1 MNMTS
6 KTLLTVFWG
15 CFFSLIGFLF
25 IGVETSA
32 EPSANPSASL
42 AMATDARA
50 IVDGAVNYLREKTS
64 ESVVHMTIHRP
75 DWERTMTL
83 KAWTKGKTDSI
94 FWIDAPPKDKGNGT
108 LKKDKEMWIF
118 NPKVNRVIKLPP
130 SMMSQSW
137 QGSDFSNNDLA
148 KSDTVIDDYEHEIIN
163 TETHDG
169 KIVYVIQ
176 SIPKPDAPVVWG
188 MQKLKIR
195 EDFILLSQEFYDE
208 DHQLIKVM
216 SLEKIGMMGGK
227 LYPLQW
233 KMAKA
238 DASDEYTML
247 AYASIQFNIDLPERM
262 FTISNLKKPGR

>member
-1 MNMTS
+1 MNMTF
-6 KTLLTVFWG
+6 KALLTASWV

-25 IGVETSA
+25 IGSDPSA
-32 EPSANPSASL
+32 EP
-42 AMATDARA
+42 AMSEDARA
-50 IVDGAVNYLREKTS
+50 IVDKAVNYLREDTS

-75 DWERTMTL
+75 DWERTMTI

-94 FWIDAPPKDKGNGT
+94 FRIESPPKDKGNGT
-108 LKKDKEMWIF
+108 LKKGKEMWIF

-148 KSDTVIDDYEHEIIN
+148 KSDTVIDDYDHTLIG
-163 TETHDG
+163 TEALDG
-169 KIVYVIQ
+169 KTLYVIQ

-195 EDFILLSQEFYDE
+195 EDFILLRQEFYDE
-208 DHQLIKVM
+208 DMALVKTLSM
-216 SLEKIGMMGGK
+216 EKIGMIGGK
-227 LYPLQW
+227 LYPMQW
-233 KMAKA
+233 QMAKA
-238 DASDEYTML
+238 DVEDEYTRID
-247 AYASIQFNIDLPERM
+247 YETIVFNLDLSDHM